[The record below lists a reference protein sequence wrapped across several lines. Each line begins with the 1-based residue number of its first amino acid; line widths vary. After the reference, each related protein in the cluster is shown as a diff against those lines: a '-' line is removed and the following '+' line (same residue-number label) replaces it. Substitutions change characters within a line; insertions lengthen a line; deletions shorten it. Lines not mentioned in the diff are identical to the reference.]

1 MSTNHCVVLAGGLG
15 TRISEITGGLTPKAL
30 VDVCGK
36 PFLYYKISS
45 LIEMGFDSIDVLIGQ
60 HGNQISEFLD
70 TQQFDNAIIRCFND
84 GPELLG
90 TAGSIAAVVDNLP
103 DSFWVTYADSYVMAD
118 TKKID
123 SEIYDTSKSV
133 MVVLKN
139 SNSVEPSNVKIDIAS
154 REIVSYRKGSADSDH
169 EWIDYG
175 LLRFN
180 RRTFEKVA
188 TYPADLYMVITDEI
202 GRRNLYS
209 YETREMFW
217 DVGTPERLEATRAE
231 FTKRGLGE

>member
-1 MSTNHCVVLAGGLG
+1 MSTSHCVVLAGGLG

-30 VDVCGK
+30 VEVCGK

-70 TQQFDNAIIRCFND
+70 TQQFANAIIRCFTD

-139 SNSVEPSNVKIDIAS
+139 NNSVEPSNVKIDVVTG
-154 REIVSYRKGSADSDH
+154 EIVSYRKGSADSDH
-169 EWIDYG
+169 KWIDYG

-180 RRTFEKVA
+180 RRTFEKIDEH
-188 TYPADLYMVITDEI
+188 PADLNMVIADEI

-209 YETREMFW
+209 YEASQMFW

-231 FTKRGLGE
+231 FAKRGLGK

>member
-60 HGNQISEFLD
+60 HGNQISKFLD
-70 TQQFDNAIIRCFND
+70 SQQFDKAIIRCFND

-90 TAGSIAAVVDNLP
+90 TAGSIAAVINHLP
-103 DSFWVTYADSYVMAD
+103 DSFWVTYADSFVLAD

-123 SEIYDTSKSV
+123 SEISDTSKSV

-139 SNSVEPSNVKIDIAS
+139 YNSVEPSNVKIDAATGK
-154 REIVSYRKGSADSDH
+154 IVSYQKGSAGPDH

-180 RRTFEKVA
+180 RRTFEEIDE
-188 TYPADLYMVITDEI
+188 YPADLNMVIKAEI
-202 GRRNLYS
+202 GRKNLYS
-209 YETREMFW
+209 HETNEMYW
-217 DVGTPERLEATRAE
+217 DVGTPERLEATRGE
-231 FTKRGLGE
+231 FAKRGLG

>member
-15 TRISEITGGLTPKAL
+15 TRISEITGGLMPKAL

-36 PFLYYKISS
+36 PFLYYKIRS

-60 HGNQISEFLD
+60 HGNQISEFLH
-70 TQQFDNAIIRCFND
+70 TQQFDNAVIRCFND
-84 GPELLG
+84 GPSLLG
-90 TAGSIAAVVDNLP
+90 TGGSIVAAINHLP
-103 DSFWVTYADSYVMAD
+103 DWFWVTYADSYVVAD

-123 SEIYDTSKSV
+123 LEIYDTNKSV

-139 SNSVEPSNVKIDIAS
+139 SNSVEPSNVKIDVATG
-154 REIVSYRKGSADSDH
+154 EIVSYRKGSADSDH

-180 RRTFEKVA
+180 RRTFENITA
-188 TYPADLYMVITDEI
+188 YPVDLNRVITDEI
-202 GRRNLYS
+202 GLRNLYS
-209 YETREMFW
+209 YEATEMFW
-217 DVGTPERLEATRAE
+217 DVGTPERLEATRVE

>member
-1 MSTNHCVVLAGGLG
+1 
-15 TRISEITGGLTPKAL
+15 
-30 VDVCGK
+30 
-36 PFLYYKISS
+36 
-45 LIEMGFDSIDVLIGQ
+45 MGFDSIDVLIGQ
-60 HGNQISEFLD
+60 HGDQISEFLI
-70 TQQFDNAIIRCFND
+70 TQKFDNAIIRCFND

-90 TAGSIAAVVDNLP
+90 TAGSIAAVVDDLP
-103 DSFWVTYADSYVMAD
+103 DSFWVTYADSYVMVD

-123 SEIYDTSKSV
+123 SEIYDISKSV

-139 SNSVEPSNVKIDIAS
+139 SNSVEPSNVKIDIATG
-154 REIVSYRKGSADSDH
+154 EIVSYRKDSVDSDH

-180 RRTFEKVA
+180 RRTFVKID
-188 TYPADLYMVITDEI
+188 TYPVDLNMVITDEI

-209 YETREMFW
+209 YEVREMFW

-231 FTKRGLGE
+231 FAKRGLSE

>member
-1 MSTNHCVVLAGGLG
+1 MSVKHCVVLAGGLG

-60 HGNQISEFLD
+60 HGNQISKYLD
-70 TQQFDNAIIRCFND
+70 TQQFDKAMIRCFND

-90 TAGSIAAVVDNLP
+90 TAGSIAAVVNHLP

-118 TKKID
+118 IKKID
-123 SEIYDTSKSV
+123 SEIYDTSKNV

-139 SNSVEPSNVKIDIAS
+139 SNSVEPSNVKIDVATG
-154 REIVSYRKGSADSDH
+154 EIVSYQKGSVDSDH

-180 RRTFEKVA
+180 RRTFEKLDS
-188 TYPADLYMVITDEI
+188 YPIDLNRVISDEI
-202 GRRNLYS
+202 ALKNLYS
-209 YETREMFW
+209 YEVVEKFW
-217 DVGTPERLEATRAE
+217 DVGTPERLDATRAE
-231 FTKRGLGE
+231 FAKRGFGE